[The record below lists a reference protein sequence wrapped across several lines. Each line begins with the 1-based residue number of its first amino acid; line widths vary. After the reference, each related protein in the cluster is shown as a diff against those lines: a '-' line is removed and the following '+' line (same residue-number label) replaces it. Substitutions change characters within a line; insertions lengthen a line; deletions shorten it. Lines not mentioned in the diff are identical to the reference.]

1 MLPNSFKLIN
11 NQLLRAETPSCN
23 SHILHYTKVPTFSD
37 RRVATSCD
45 TYKTP
50 YVPIIPIPTKQL
62 LHVFFTTIIRL
73 TSRLFMLES
82 ADRLTGWSIDLY
94 CHTVIIR
101 PIPCWKDLSPFSF

>member
-73 TSRLFMLES
+73 FLVGKIFPPLAFRKSIHCLKDKKLIYKKMGQRSNIIENVLE
-82 ADRLTGWSIDLY
+82 
-94 CHTVIIR
+94 
-101 PIPCWKDLSPFSF
+101 